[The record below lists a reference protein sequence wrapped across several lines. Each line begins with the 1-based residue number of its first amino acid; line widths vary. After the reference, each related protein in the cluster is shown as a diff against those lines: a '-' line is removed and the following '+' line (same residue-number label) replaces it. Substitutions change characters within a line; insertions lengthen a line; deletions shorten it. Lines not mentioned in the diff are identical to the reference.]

1 MKMNESR
8 IAAIIGIIIGC
19 VIGSIM
25 SYSILKEHKNCEM
38 LKQENKMMQNMLY
51 EIQNDGK

>member
-1 MKMNESR
+1 MKINER
-8 IAAIIGIIIGC
+8 IITAIIGIIIGC

-25 SYSILKEHKNCEM
+25 SYSILKKYKNCEM

>member
-1 MKMNESR
+1 MKMNER
-8 IAAIIGIIIGC
+8 IITSIIGIIIGC
-19 VIGSIM
+19 VIGAIM

-51 EIQNDGK
+51 EIQNDEK

>member
-1 MKMNESR
+1 MKMNENG

-38 LKQENKMMQNMLY
+38 LKQENKMMQDMLY

>member
-1 MKMNESR
+1 MKINESR

-19 VIGSIM
+19 VIGGLISLSI
-25 SYSILKEHKNCEM
+25 IKKHKNCEM

-51 EIQNDGK
+51 EIQNNEK

>member
-1 MKMNESR
+1 MKMNER
-8 IAAIIGIIIGC
+8 IVAPIIGIIIGC

-38 LKQENKMMQNMLY
+38 LKQENKMMQDMLY

>member
-19 VIGSIM
+19 VIGCLISSSMI
-25 SYSILKEHKNCEM
+25 KEHKNCEM
-38 LKQENKMMQNMLY
+38 LRQENKMMQNMLY

>member
-1 MKMNESR
+1 MKMNENR

-25 SYSILKEHKNCEM
+25 SYSMLKEHKNCEM
-38 LKQENKMMQNMLY
+38 LKQEIKMMQNMLY

>member
-19 VIGSIM
+19 VLGCLISLSMI
-25 SYSILKEHKNCEM
+25 KEHKNCEM
-38 LKQENKMMQNMLY
+38 LRQENKMMQNMLY

>member
-25 SYSILKEHKNCEM
+25 SYSILKEHKNCEI
-38 LKQENKMMQNMLY
+38 LKEENKMMQNMLY

>member
-1 MKMNESR
+1 MKMNENR

-19 VIGSIM
+19 VIGGIM

>member
-1 MKMNESR
+1 MKINESR

-19 VIGSIM
+19 VIGGLISSSI
-25 SYSILKEHKNCEM
+25 IKELKNCDM

-51 EIQNDGK
+51 EIQNNEK

>member
-1 MKMNESR
+1 MKMNER
-8 IAAIIGIIIGC
+8 IITSIIGIIIGC
-19 VIGSIM
+19 VIGAIM
-25 SYSILKEHKNCEM
+25 SYSILKEYKNCEM

>member
-1 MKMNESR
+1 MKMNER
-8 IAAIIGIIIGC
+8 IITSIIGIIIGC
-19 VIGSIM
+19 VIGGLISLSI
-25 SYSILKEHKNCEM
+25 IKKHKNCEM

>member
-19 VIGSIM
+19 VLGYLISLSMI
-25 SYSILKEHKNCEM
+25 KEHKNCEM
-38 LKQENKMMQNMLY
+38 LRQENKMMQNMLY

>member
-1 MKMNESR
+1 MNESR

-19 VIGSIM
+19 VIGAIM

-51 EIQNDGK
+51 EIQNDKK

>member
-51 EIQNDGK
+51 EIQNDEK

>member
-1 MKMNESR
+1 MKRNESR

-19 VIGSIM
+19 VIGCLISSSMI
-25 SYSILKEHKNCEM
+25 KEHKNCEM
-38 LKQENKMMQNMLY
+38 LRHENKMMQDMLY

>member
-38 LKQENKMMQNMLY
+38 LRHENKMMQDMLY

>member
-1 MKMNESR
+1 MKMNER
-8 IAAIIGIIIGC
+8 IIASIMGIIIGC

-25 SYSILKEHKNCEM
+25 SYSIFKENKNCEM

>member
-19 VIGSIM
+19 VLGCLISLSMI
-25 SYSILKEHKNCEM
+25 KENKNCEM

>member
-1 MKMNESR
+1 MKRNESR

-19 VIGSIM
+19 VIGCLISSSMI
-25 SYSILKEHKNCEM
+25 KEHKNCEM
-38 LKQENKMMQNMLY
+38 LRQENKMMQDMLY

>member
-38 LKQENKMMQNMLY
+38 LKQENKMMQDMLY

>member
-1 MKMNESR
+1 MKMNER
-8 IAAIIGIIIGC
+8 IITSIIGIIIGS
-19 VIGSIM
+19 VIGGMM

>member
-1 MKMNESR
+1 MKMNENR

>member
-38 LKQENKMMQNMLY
+38 LRQENKMMQDMLY

>member
-51 EIQNDGK
+51 EIQNDKK

>member
-1 MKMNESR
+1 MKMNENR

-25 SYSILKEHKNCEM
+25 SHSMLKEHKNCEM

>member
-19 VIGSIM
+19 VLGCLISLSMI
-25 SYSILKEHKNCEM
+25 KEHKNCEM
-38 LKQENKMMQNMLY
+38 LRQENKMMQDMLY

>member
-1 MKMNESR
+1 MKMNKNE
-8 IAAIIGIIIGC
+8 IAAIIGINIGC
-19 VIGSIM
+19 VIGAIM

-51 EIQNDGK
+51 EIQNDEK

>member
-8 IAAIIGIIIGC
+8 IAAIVGIL
-19 VIGSIM
+19 IGSVFGFLM
-25 SYSILKEHKNCEM
+25 SLAMIKEHKQCEM
-38 LKQENKMMQNMLY
+38 LRQENKMMQDMLY

>member
-1 MKMNESR
+1 MESKSYK

-19 VIGSIM
+19 VIGSMM
-25 SYSILKEHKNCEM
+25 SYSILKENKNCEM

>member
-1 MKMNESR
+1 MKMNENR

-25 SYSILKEHKNCEM
+25 SYSILKENKNCEM

-51 EIQNDGK
+51 EIQNDKK

>member
-1 MKMNESR
+1 MKINESR

-25 SYSILKEHKNCEM
+25 SYSILKEHKNCEI

-51 EIQNDGK
+51 EIQNDEK

>member
-19 VIGSIM
+19 VIGAIM

-51 EIQNDGK
+51 EIQNDEK

>member
-1 MKMNESR
+1 MKMNER
-8 IAAIIGIIIGC
+8 IITSIIGIIIGC
-19 VIGSIM
+19 VIGGIM

-38 LKQENKMMQNMLY
+38 LRHENKMMQDMLY

>member
-1 MKMNESR
+1 MKMNENR

-38 LKQENKMMQNMLY
+38 LKQENKMMQDMLY